1 MAFGRRGR
9 ERQRFQLF
17 DSAPFGAADLLFKD
31 VTEKLSILEDNK
43 DISQVL
49 GLDYVALLKGLGHEG
64 AYLSTWA
71 VGVYVGCSLGK
82 LICCYIMH
90 HNEICFL
97 LLCIY
102 RKLIG
107 GQCCALVLH

>member
-1 MAFGRRGR
+1 MSLVCIFVAERMSNGFPNQMAFGRRGR

-17 DSAPFGAADLLFKD
+17 NSAPFGAADLLFKD

-64 AYLSTWA
+64 AYLLTWA

-82 LICCYIMH
+82 
-90 HNEICFL
+90 
-97 LLCIY
+97 
-102 RKLIG
+102 
-107 GQCCALVLH
+107 